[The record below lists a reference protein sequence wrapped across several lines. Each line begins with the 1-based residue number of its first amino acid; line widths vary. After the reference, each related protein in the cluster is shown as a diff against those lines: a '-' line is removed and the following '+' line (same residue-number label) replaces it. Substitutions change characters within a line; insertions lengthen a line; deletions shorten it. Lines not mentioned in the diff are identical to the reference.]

1 MAKAIFKSKNLL
13 SKEELERCR
22 LEFEKLLYMN
32 GFVVIDDSWD
42 VFIFDDYKEN
52 EEDEWWNTNTKKII
66 K

>member
-1 MAKAIFKSKNLL
+1 MAKAIFKSKKLL

-32 GFVVIDDSWD
+32 GFVIIDDSWD

-52 EEDEWWNTNTKKII
+52 EEED
-66 K
+66 